1 MNPNKIK
8 TATIKKLINGGYGLC
23 SAENGKTIMVRNS
36 LPGETVE
43 IRIVEQLQKVDYGI
57 AGNILT
63 PHKNRI
69 TPPCPWYSS
78 CGGCDLQHAD
88 YRTQCSIKDQILKD
102 LLERNQSTSLHRLST
117 LVAPILPSPD
127 EFGYRQRIRLKNGN
141 NRVGFYKFRSHE
153 IVPIK
158 QCLLAPDTINS
169 ALELLPYTSGFQSL
183 SSITEEIDILLNPDD
198 STLCL
203 VLYTKRKPRPNDR
216 KTARSLAREIAPGT
230 RIFLAGQQFSMEGP
244 FSGDKEDTDRTLSM
258 TVPGRGPL
266 TLFWEAGGFCQVN
279 IGQNFNLVNLV
290 LEFCKPASTD
300 KLLDLYCGMGNF
312 ALPLAQKTGRV
323 HGIESQGA
331 AIRSGRYNSDYN
343 QLANISFEKSDV
355 LAACKRLA
363 GSNETFDTIVCDP
376 PRQGMVNMAP
386 LLDRLCRKRIVYIS
400 CDPATL
406 CRDLALLQQEGF
418 RVKNIQPVDMF
429 PQTHHIETVTLL
441 EKDIAL

>member
-57 AGNILT
+57 AGHILT

-88 YRTQCSIKDQILKD
+88 YLTQCSIKDQILKD

-169 ALELLPYTSGFQSL
+169 ALGLLPYTSGFQSL
-183 SSITEEIDILLNPDD
+183 SSNTEEIDILLNPDD

-203 VLYTKRKPRPNDR
+203 VLYIKRKPRPNDR

-258 TVPGRGPL
+258 TVPGRGSL

-441 EKDIAL
+441 EKDNAL

>member
-23 SAENGKTIMVRNS
+23 TAENGKTIMVRHS

-43 IRIVEQLQKVDYGI
+43 IHIVEQLQRVDYGI
-57 AGNILT
+57 AGNILI
-63 PHKNRI
+63 PHTNRI

-88 YRTQCSIKDQILKD
+88 YRTQCSMKEHILKD
-102 LLERNQSTSLHRLST
+102 LLERNQSTSHISLSS

-127 EFGYRQRIRLKNGN
+127 EFAYRQRIRLKNGN
-141 NRVGFYKFRSHE
+141 NRLGFYQFRSHE

-158 QCLLAPDTINS
+158 RCLLAPDTINS
-169 ALELLPYTSGFQSL
+169 ALALLPYASGFQSL
-183 SSITEEIDILLNPDD
+183 SSITEEIDILLNPED
-198 STLCL
+198 STLCM
-203 VLYTKRKPRPNDR
+203 VLYIKRKPRPNDR
-216 KTARSLAREIAPGT
+216 KTARSLASEIAPGT
-230 RIFLAGQQFSMEGP
+230 RIFLAGRQFSMEGP
-244 FSGDKEDTDRTLSM
+244 FSGDKEETDRTLSM
-258 TVPGRGPL
+258 IVPGGDPL

-279 IGQNFNLVNLV
+279 IGQNLNLINLV
-290 LEFCKPASTD
+290 LEFCEPSSSD

-331 AIRSGRYNSDYN
+331 AIRSGRHNSDFN
-343 QLANISFEKSDV
+343 QLTNISFEKSDV
-355 LAACKRLA
+355 LVACKRLA

-386 LLDRLCRKRIVYIS
+386 LLGLLCRKKIVYIS

-406 CRDLALLQQEGF
+406 CRDLASLQKEGF
-418 RVKNIQPVDMF
+418 RIKRIQPVDMF

-441 EKDIAL
+441 EKENAL

>member
-88 YRTQCSIKDQILKD
+88 YRTQCSIKDHILKD
-102 LLERNQSTSLHRLST
+102 LLERNQSTSLHSLPT

-141 NRVGFYKFRSHE
+141 NRVGFNKFRSHE

-169 ALELLPYTSGFQSL
+169 ALGLLPYTSGFQSL
-183 SSITEEIDILLNPDD
+183 SSI
-198 STLCL
+198 
-203 VLYTKRKPRPNDR
+203 
-216 KTARSLAREIAPGT
+216 
-230 RIFLAGQQFSMEGP
+230 
-244 FSGDKEDTDRTLSM
+244 
-258 TVPGRGPL
+258 
-266 TLFWEAGGFCQVN
+266 
-279 IGQNFNLVNLV
+279 
-290 LEFCKPASTD
+290 
-300 KLLDLYCGMGNF
+300 
-312 ALPLAQKTGRV
+312 QK
-323 HGIESQGA
+323 
-331 AIRSGRYNSDYN
+331 
-343 QLANISFEKSDV
+343 K
-355 LAACKRLA
+355 
-363 GSNETFDTIVCDP
+363 
-376 PRQGMVNMAP
+376 
-386 LLDRLCRKRIVYIS
+386 
-400 CDPATL
+400 
-406 CRDLALLQQEGF
+406 
-418 RVKNIQPVDMF
+418 
-429 PQTHHIETVTLL
+429 
-441 EKDIAL
+441 